1 MFLEGKEVPKLGSL
15 RDQLQTTVWY
25 RREQRKIVETLVH
38 IYAAMLPINPEVCKK
53 IEASLT
59 DYIDLIIPGSKKYKE
74 QEEANTI
81 KKNADTLNSIFKQLE
96 AHHKGAKIP

>member
-1 MFLEGKEVPKLGSL
+1 MGTI
-15 RDQLQTTVWY
+15 RDQLMTTVWY
-25 RREQRKIVETLVH
+25 RREQRSIVETLVH
-38 IYAAMLPINPEVCKK
+38 IYAAMISINPEVCKK

-81 KKNADTLNSIFKQLE
+81 KRNADTLTSIFKQLE